1 MQEKTIIV
9 NSHDVKCDQE
19 YYTWLGELK
28 TSYHNSQ
35 VRATLKVNVESL
47 LWKWRLG
54 RDLVLRKA
62 EQRWG
67 AGVVE
72 QLSLD
77 LKAEFPNEKGF
88 GVANLWFMRKW
99 YLFYSEKL
107 YQAGRELQLLDI
119 KANEKLHQVGGE
131 IKDVIPEY
139 EMGADAMP
147 FPEVF
152 AYLPWRHH
160 VEIINKCKSVEEA
173 LFYIYHSIEESWSRS
188 NLINCMNANLYKNQG
203 FAITNFAE
211 LLPQP
216 QAEMVQEITKENY
229 DFSFVSLPRKYDELQ
244 LEDALSQ
251 YITRFL
257 LELGNGFS
265 FVGRQKEIIV
275 DGVSRR
281 IDMLFYHL
289 KLHCYIVVELKTCKF
304 SPEFAGKLNFYVN
317 AVDDLLKTNVDNP
330 TIGLLI
336 CSDMKQTE
344 VKYSFM
350 GINTP
355 IGVAKYSNVQVEELQ
370 AQLPTIEQLQQR
382 IKMLEQEL
390 HLKQK

>member
-1 MQEKTIIV
+1 MQDNAIIV
-9 NSHDVKCDQE
+9 SSHNVKCDQE
-19 YYTWLGELK
+19 YYTWLRELK
-28 TSYHNSQ
+28 TTYHNAQ
-35 VRATLKVNVESL
+35 ERAAVKVNSESL

-54 RDLVLRKA
+54 RDLVMRKA

-67 AGVVE
+67 AGVVK

-88 GVANLWFMRKW
+88 GVANLWFMKKW

-107 YQAGRELQLLDI
+107 HQAGRELQLIDT
-119 KANEKLHQVGGE
+119 KAKEKLYQAGRE
-131 IKDVIPEY
+131 IKDIVLHEEIEA
-139 EMGADAMP
+139 GAMS

-152 AYLPWRHH
+152 AYIPWRHH

-173 LFYIYHSIEESWSRS
+173 LFYIYHSIEEGWSRS
-188 NLINCMNANLYKNQG
+188 NLINCIKANLYKNQG

-211 LLPQP
+211 QLPHP
-216 QAEMVQEITKENY
+216 HAEMVQEITKENY
-229 DFSFVSLPRKYDELQ
+229 DFGFVTLPRKYDELQ
-244 LEDALSQ
+244 LEDALSH

-289 KLHCYIVVELKTCKF
+289 RLHCYVVVELKTCKF
-304 SPEFAGKLNFYVN
+304 SPEYAGKLNFYVN
-317 AVDDLLKTNVDNP
+317 AVDDLLKTEEDNP

-336 CSDMKQTE
+336 CSDMRQTE

-370 AQLPTIEQLQQR
+370 AQLPSIEQLQQR
-382 IKMLEQEL
+382 IMLLEQEL
-390 HLKQK
+390 QHK

>member
-1 MQEKTIIV
+1 MQEKPIIV
-9 NSHDVKCDQE
+9 SIHDVTCDQE
-19 YYTWLGELK
+19 YYTWLRELK
-28 TSYHNSQ
+28 ASYHSAQ
-35 VRATLKVNVESL
+35 VIAAVKVNSESL

-54 RDLVLRKA
+54 RDIVLRKA

-67 AGVVE
+67 SGIVE
-72 QLSLD
+72 QLSID

-88 GVANLWFMRKW
+88 GVANLWFMKKW
-99 YLFYSEKL
+99 YVFYSEKL
-107 YQAGRELQLLDI
+107 YQAGRELHPIDTQTI
-119 KANEKLHQVGGE
+119 EKLHQPGRE
-131 IKDVIPEY
+131 IKDIIPNYDASAE
-139 EMGADAMP
+139 AMP
-147 FPEVF
+147 FPELF

-160 VEIINKCKSVEEA
+160 VEIINKCKSLDEA
-173 LFYIYHSIEESWSRS
+173 MFYIYHAIEEGWSRS
-188 NLINCMNANLYKNQG
+188 NLINCINANLYKNQG

-211 LLPQP
+211 RLPHP
-216 QAEMVQEITKENY
+216 HAEMVQEITKENY

-244 LEDALSQ
+244 LEDALTH
-251 YITRFL
+251 YITKFL

-265 FVGRQKEIIV
+265 FVGRQREIIV

-289 KLHCYIVVELKTCKF
+289 KLHCYFVVELKTCKF

-317 AVDDLLKTNVDNP
+317 AVDDLLKTDVDNP

-370 AQLPTIEQLQQR
+370 SQLPSIEQLQER

-390 HLKQK
+390 RQK

>member
-1 MQEKTIIV
+1 MQDNAIIV
-9 NSHDVKCDQE
+9 SSHNVKCDQE
-19 YYTWLGELK
+19 YYTWLRELK
-28 TSYHNSQ
+28 TTYHNAQ
-35 VRATLKVNVESL
+35 ERAAVKVNSESL

-54 RDLVLRKA
+54 RDLVMRKA

-88 GVANLWFMRKW
+88 GVANLWFMKKW

-107 YQAGRELQLLDI
+107 HQAGRELQLIDT
-119 KANEKLHQVGGE
+119 KAKEKLYQAGRE
-131 IKDVIPEY
+131 IKDIVLHEEIEA
-139 EMGADAMP
+139 GAMS

-152 AYLPWRHH
+152 AYIPWRHH

-173 LFYIYHSIEESWSRS
+173 LFYIYHSIEEGWSRS
-188 NLINCMNANLYKNQG
+188 NLINCIKANLYKNQG

-211 LLPQP
+211 QLPHP
-216 QAEMVQEITKENY
+216 HAEMVQEITKENY
-229 DFSFVSLPRKYDELQ
+229 DFGFVTLPRKYDELQ
-244 LEDALSQ
+244 LEDALSH

-289 KLHCYIVVELKTCKF
+289 RLHCYVVVELKTCKF
-304 SPEFAGKLNFYVN
+304 SPEYAGKLNFYVN
-317 AVDDLLKTNVDNP
+317 AVDDLLKTEEDNP

-336 CSDMKQTE
+336 CSDMRQTE

-370 AQLPTIEQLQQR
+370 AQLPSIEQLQQR
-382 IKMLEQEL
+382 IMLLEQEL
-390 HLKQK
+390 QHK

>member
-1 MQEKTIIV
+1 MQDSPTIV
-9 NSHDVKCDQE
+9 SSHDVKCNQE

-28 TSYHNSQ
+28 TSYYNAQ
-35 VRATLKVNVESL
+35 VRAALKVNSESL

-54 RDLVLRKA
+54 RDLVIRKA

-67 AGVVE
+67 TGVVE

-88 GVANLWFMRKW
+88 GVTNLWSMKKW
-99 YLFYSEKL
+99 YIFYSEKL
-107 YQAGRELQLLDI
+107 HQTGRELQLVEI
-119 KANEKLHQVGGE
+119 KAQEKLHQLGGE
-131 IKDVIPEY
+131 IKDVVTKEEIDA
-139 EMGADAMP
+139 GAMP
-147 FPEVF
+147 FPKVF
-152 AYLPWRHH
+152 AYVPWRHH

-173 LFYIYHSIEESWSRS
+173 LFYMYHCIEEGWSRS

-211 LLPQP
+211 RLPHP
-216 QAEMVQEITKENY
+216 HAEMVQEITKENY

-289 KLHCYIVVELKTCKF
+289 KLHCYVVVELKTCKF

-317 AVDDLLKTNVDNP
+317 AVDELLKTDVDNP

-390 HLKQK
+390 QKK